1 LCIIC
6 YYCNY
11 FHHLTANSL
20 SRSSNSSGVLL
31 AVILPIIAVITAVG
45 IAVLI
50 VIIFMKKKANNS
62 ASAALVCE
70 TDDISSLTR
79 NGIGFE
85 NPAYLS
91 TDEISHDK
99 DTVTSTDKVLCDKL
113 CPPSHTTEDIKLQPN
128 PAYGTGKSDKV
139 VMGNNPAYKVFK

>member
-1 LCIIC
+1 LYIIC

-11 FHHLTANSL
+11 IDHLTGDSS

-31 AVILPIIAVITAVG
+31 AVILPVIAVITAVG

-50 VIIFMKKKANNS
+50 VIIFVKKKSNNS

-85 NPAYLS
+85 NPAYIS

-99 DTVTSTDKVLCDKL
+99 DTVTSTDKVLCDKI
-113 CPPSHTTEDIKLQPN
+113 CHTTEDIKLQPN
-128 PAYGTGKSDKV
+128 PADGTSKSDKV